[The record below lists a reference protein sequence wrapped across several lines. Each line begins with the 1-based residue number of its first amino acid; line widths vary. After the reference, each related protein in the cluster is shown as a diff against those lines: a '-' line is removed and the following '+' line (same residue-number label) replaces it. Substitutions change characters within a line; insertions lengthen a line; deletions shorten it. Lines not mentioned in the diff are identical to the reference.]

1 MIRLCLA
8 FLFLCGA
15 WAHEASSPEPPA
27 RWCTI
32 SAAEY
37 AKCLSMSQVFADNH
51 LSPTVHCIERPTVEE
66 CLITIREGGADLITL
81 DGGDVFRAG
90 KVFGMKPIMKERY
103 SGGSTG
109 YYGIAVTRATYT
121 NVSLTNLKGARSC
134 HTGVGRTAGWNI
146 PVGYLLHS
154 GQMKSEGCKEHVK
167 SAAKFFNASCAP
179 GTRLAINNPYNDDVD
194 NLCNICSGDC
204 GRDADT
210 EPYNGYSGALRCLV
224 EGRGEVAFVKPAT
237 LEANLGENAPDWAA
251 GVTADDL
258 RLLCK
263 DGSQAPISD
272 AANCHISSG
281 VSHSVMTSGTA
292 SSEVIESYQR
302 LLESATNLFS
312 GDDNEE
318 FTMFDSSAWDGRNL
332 IFKDYTES
340 MADVEVENYAE
351 YLGGYGESFEGLQKC
366 PENTIRF
373 CTISEQEQQKCRAM
387 RDAFSAAGL
396 LPEISCYPAANHAD
410 CIDSIVAGLADI
422 VTLDGGDIYRAGK
435 DHGLKVI
442 LGEVYNYNQPGSYW
456 SVAVVHA
463 GTSFNIHQLEGK
475 RSCHTGIMK
484 TSGWVMPVGFLA
496 TNEYIDTTGGND
508 GCDVTAAVGN
518 FFNSSCVPGA
528 KSRDYDVYG
537 TNPPQLCTNCVGKDE
552 DFCARN
558 SHEPYYDYSGAFRCL
573 VENAGDVAFVKHS
586 TVEENT
592 KPNGKDEWNS
602 YLRKKNFELLCP
614 DGTRK
619 SSWKGRQCNLG
630 QVPSHAVVTSGEKK
644 DDEIA
649 QIITLLSA
657 GVGQFG
663 HPVGSGFKMFNSTG
677 YIDNEGQ
684 TGKNLLFKDSTI
696 NLKSIPSSK
705 RNYDAYLGISYVNA
719 LETIK
724 CERN

>member
-51 LSPTVHCIERPTVEE
+51 LSPTVHCLERPTVEE

-90 KVFGMKPIMKERY
+90 KVFGMKPIMKELY

-179 GTRLAINNPYNDDVD
+179 GARLAINNPYNDDVD

-224 EGRGEVAFVKPAT
+224 EGRGEVAFIKPAT
-237 LEANLGENAPDWAA
+237 LEANLGENAPDWAD

-292 SSEVIESYQR
+292 SGEDIESYQR

-351 YLGGYGESFEGLQKC
+351 YLGGYGESFE
-366 PENTIRF
+366 
-373 CTISEQEQQKCRAM
+373 
-387 RDAFSAAGL
+387 
-396 LPEISCYPAANHAD
+396 
-410 CIDSIVAGLADI
+410 AGLADI

-496 TNEYIDTTGGND
+496 TNGYIDTTGGND

-558 SHEPYYDYSGAFRCL
+558 SHEPYYDYSGAFSICETLNR
-573 VENAGDVAFVKHS
+573 GGKH
-586 TVEENT
+586 

-602 YLRKKNFELLCP
+602 FLRKKNFELLCP